1 METLV
6 LEVDVI
12 NANVF
17 QVALRSQFDV
27 ELTNDTQVKAASPSP
42 SAVIHHPSESYVS
55 TNRGGSSLGD
65 AELFSKILNPVLL
78 PKITGTYA
86 KGDPFLA
93 KLQEID
99 RDIKKFDLV
108 PYENPSDLSASVS
121 SIDGLGAARDKVKE
135 IVDNPLPV
143 GPQVNEPILP
153 SSEVNRSISRPSL

>member
-1 METLV
+1 M
-6 LEVDVI
+6 
-12 NANVF
+12 
-17 QVALRSQFDV
+17 
-27 ELTNDTQVKAASPSP
+27 
-42 SAVIHHPSESYVS
+42 
-55 TNRGGSSLGD
+55 GD

-78 PKITGTYA
+78 PKITGKYA